1 MNLYRISQTQNE
13 GYDTYDQAVVAAE
26 SEEEARKIIPSSLG
40 SGLNSD
46 WSRAWDYG
54 WCTGPEHVKVELIG
68 VATGSVE
75 AGVVVASFHA

>member
-26 SEEEARKIIPSSLG
+26 TEEDAKNIIPSIDGWSPG
-40 SGLNSD
+40 

-54 WCTGPEHVKVELIG
+54 WCTGPEHVTVQLIG
-68 VATGSVE
+68 VATDSVE
-75 AGVVVASFHA
+75 AGVVVASFHAG